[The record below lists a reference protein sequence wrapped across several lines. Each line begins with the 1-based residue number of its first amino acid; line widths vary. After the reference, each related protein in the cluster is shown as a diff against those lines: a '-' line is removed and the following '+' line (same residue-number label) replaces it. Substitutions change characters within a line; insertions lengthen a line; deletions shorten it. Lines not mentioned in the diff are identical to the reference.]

1 MGKNNIVDFKKKM
14 NEAESNS
21 RRGELDLEKL
31 KYALDHGGIPQEDLE
46 KALSLLSR
54 GTGKELYIGTKKSP
68 QSKVRFAQFLQRNW
82 EFLRSEKYF
91 TSEEKV
97 FLTDIQSNISM
108 HSNAI
113 VDDIMKKPA
122 NALTI
127 QGLADCLNTSRTKI
141 SRVVNALIKKGILAK
156 AVSGDT
162 RNVNQAKD
170 YVLFINPNIIYV
182 GDKDAVEEHL
192 VLMFKKQMKN
202 NLILKNLPQKLF

>member
-1 MGKNNIVDFKKKM
+1 MK
-14 NEAESNS
+14 
-21 RRGELDLEKL
+21 
-31 KYALDHGGIPQEDLE
+31 
-46 KALSLLSR
+46 LLSQA
-54 GTGKELYIGTKKSP
+54 TGKDVYIGTKRSP

-82 EFLRSEKYF
+82 GFLRQEKYF

-97 FLTDIQSNISM
+97 FLTDVQSNISM

-156 AVSGDT
+156 AISGDPKD
-162 RNVNQAKD
+162 VNQAKD
-170 YVLFINPNIIYV
+170 YVLFVNPNIIYV

-192 VLMFKKQMKN
+192 VLMFKRQMKDN
-202 NLILKNLPQKLF
+202 PTLKKLPQKLF